1 MLILGR
7 AGCTDPLP
15 RLGRLQDIQS
25 KHGSPAGVQRVAML
39 AVVDA
44 LACKVSV
51 HVGKRMTA
59 APSIPDQAR
68 RCHAA

>member
-44 LACKVSV
+44 LA
-51 HVGKRMTA
+51 R
-59 APSIPDQAR
+59 
-68 RCHAA
+68 